1 MALAL
6 ILGQLKKPVTIVMG
20 TPISAVFGNVLG
32 NIEIADSLPQ
42 DADLNVIVDCAEL
55 QRTGFAL
62 GIKKSNA
69 KLVIIDHHAVEVRP
83 KADILLSS
91 VDVAATAELI
101 YELANE
107 LRVTITQPIAT
118 ALLMGI
124 YTDTGGF
131 VHGNATSETLK
142 ISSRLMRYGANLEK
156 IASAFSHRLPSAKKR
171 LWGLALTQ
179 IKMNTLGFVV
189 AKITKEM
196 LVETNAT
203 ADDLSG
209 LANFLA
215 LTSEARVA
223 LVMAETDDGWRGV
236 LRTRKPDVNLHKLAK
251 LFGGKGHRKAAG
263 FSTTK
268 DIFSGKM

>member
-1 MALAL
+1 
-6 ILGQLKKPVTIVMG
+6 
-20 TPISAVFGNVLG
+20 
-32 NIEIADSLPQ
+32 
-42 DADLNVIVDCAEL
+42 
-55 QRTGFAL
+55 
-62 GIKKSNA
+62 
-69 KLVIIDHHAVEVRP
+69 
-83 KADILLSS
+83 
-91 VDVAATAELI
+91 
-101 YELANE
+101 
-107 LRVTITQPIAT
+107 
-118 ALLMGI
+118 
-124 YTDTGGF
+124 
-131 VHGNATSETLK
+131 
-142 ISSRLMRYGANLEK
+142 
-156 IASAFSHRLPSAKKR
+156 
-171 LWGLALTQ
+171 
-179 IKMNTLGFVV
+179 MNTLGFVV